1 MALLAAQQIGVNPA
15 LTPVYTA
22 VNASDTFTPDDRT
35 FLHVKTVGTG
45 STVGI
50 VTPNPGPGG
59 FAVADFSAVMGTNTD
74 RMIGPL
80 TAALFG
86 DSTTGLGTVTYSATT
101 AVTAALIRV

>member
-1 MALLAAQQIGVNPA
+1 MAALTAQQIGVNPP

-22 VNASDTFTPDDRT
+22 VTASDTFTPDDRT

-45 STVGI
+45 TTVGI
-50 VTPNPGPGG
+50 VTPNPGIAG
-59 FAVADFSAVMGTNTD
+59 FAVADFSVVMGTNVD

-86 DSTTGLGTVTYSATT
+86 DPTTGLGTVTYTATT

>member
-1 MALLAAQQIGVNPA
+1 MTLLVAQQIGVNPP

-22 VNASDTFTPDDRT
+22 VNASDTFAPDDRT

-50 VTPNPGPGG
+50 ATPNAGPGG
-59 FAVADFSAVMGTNTD
+59 FAVADGSYVMGTNSD

-80 TAALFG
+80 TAALFA
-86 DSTTGLGTVTYSATT
+86 DPVTGLGTVTYSATT
-101 AVTAALIRV
+101 AVTAALIRA

>member
-1 MALLAAQQIGVNPA
+1 MAALNAQQIGVNPS

-50 VTPNPGPGG
+50 ATPSAGPGG
-59 FAVADFSAVMGTNTD
+59 FAVADFSVVMGTNAE

-80 TAALFG
+80 TAALFADTAG
-86 DSTTGLGTVTYSATT
+86 IGTVTYSATT